1 MYVYI
6 LYALRPYFLYS
17 TVLVYKPT
25 GIFKIVPRYPS
36 GVLTPPGWRG
46 DYAVSVGYCRKVGN
60 LLPIFLAYAIL
71 VLVALY
77 LSLSLPARRGRPG
90 MAHAPALTEAILE
103 YGV

>member
-1 MYVYI
+1 MFRVTPLGY
-6 LYALRPYFLYS
+6 LPLRGGGVTTL
-17 TVLVYKPT
+17 
-25 GIFKIVPRYPS
+25 YPS
-36 GVLTPPGWRG
+36 DT
-46 DYAVSVGYCRKVGN
+46 VGRLVIYYQF
-60 LLPIFLAYAIL
+60 FLAYAIL